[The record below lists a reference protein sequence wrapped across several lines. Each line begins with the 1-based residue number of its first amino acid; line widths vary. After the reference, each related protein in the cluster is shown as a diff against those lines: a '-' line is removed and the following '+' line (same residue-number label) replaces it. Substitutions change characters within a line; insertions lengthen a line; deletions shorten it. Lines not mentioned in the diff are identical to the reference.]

1 MSKQNFGTTS
11 TANLVQQ
18 VSDTDQGNFVGQPCL
33 VVGTGGI
40 GHRIVLALKAQLVS
54 IFGTVPAGIRL
65 LALDIDEENLSMRV
79 GDEPVSLER
88 DVELICLGAV
98 PVARIKRNLDN
109 LPTVRNR
116 LPCLRNLPSIAAAHA
131 ARQLR
136 PLGQLAFQWQFPRIH
151 ALVRDTI
158 WTLAGR
164 DQRGN
169 RDLAVDPSRGLKII
183 EAGSLCGGTN
193 AGMFIDLGYLL
204 RHEVESLGNLGESCD
219 IIGVGMLPSAFR
231 GVDGPNLVPNTV
243 ASLLE
248 LETVTMDG
256 DFAPTYRDGTVLEIA
271 RSPYDMYLLVDALD
285 EGGRVWVRRDDLCQM
300 VARSI
305 LVLVATNMGKQSEGV
320 LDNLDEVLS
329 QRTPDGHGTFFG
341 SLGLSVLEFPAAALV
356 EYFAARHGQ
365 AVIDDTLSRQ
375 VAEAEVETNA
385 LSWLQLQGIS
395 AEILLTELAQDKE
408 GHPLAVVIEPP
419 AGLRRLPKHRV
430 PGEALQFV
438 QAYERLRLDG
448 DFRTWTRRRAETLTE
463 QLVAELETQIGAML
477 NDPRRGLAHSRLWLE
492 VLRGRLSD
500 LHVAL
505 CARRERV
512 KAEEIRSAIEVKDAE
527 EALIQA
533 PEGLSSWLRR
543 GPVTS
548 ALDRYVQASQDRLSA
563 RLDGLVLDQ
572 VTAVIGAL
580 AEKGCELERSLTAL
594 ETRLG
599 LAAARLAQRAE
610 RYRRQLGRRKGNAAL
625 VLLDESYVEW
635 LYDRHAPESF
645 VTLAATLTACQEGM
659 LGWGSLEPEA
669 IAEMVERASRKRFDP
684 IRAMTIEDVVAAR
697 DEFSPQARLAALKD
711 EAQPAWNLDETR
723 LPGGDASL
731 KRIMVVG
738 VPNSS
743 HTIFSSSGDQL
754 VSIHDPH
761 RVTVLSLTIGA
772 PYTALQ
778 AWLDYRAEYE
788 RVRRLRPLHTLPAF
802 QVEGQESGLALAL
815 GLIFSLIHT
824 RGVHFYYRP
833 ADELASE
840 IRLAQGA
847 ANAVQALATRE
858 GLIRE
863 LMERV
868 EAQIE
873 HIGIGQALEQLG
885 AYYAPHEGDDDL
897 ARELKRLVRSYAET
911 LRANARVAGGRM

>member
-1 MSKQNFGTTS
+1 MSKQDFGTTS
-11 TANLVQQ
+11 TANLAQQ

-65 LALDIDEENLSMRV
+65 LVLDIDEENLSMRV
-79 GDEPVSLER
+79 GNEPVSLER

-116 LPCLRNLPSIAAAHA
+116 LPCLRSLPSIAAAHA

-151 ALVRDTI
+151 ALLRDTI

-164 DQRGN
+164 DQRGD

-219 IIGVGMLPSAFR
+219 IIGIGMLPSAFR

-248 LETVTMDG
+248 LEAVTMDG

-271 RSPYDMYLLVDALD
+271 RSPYDMYLLVDAVD

-305 LVLVATNMGKQSEGV
+305 LVLVATNIGEQSEGV

-341 SLGLSVLEFPAAALV
+341 SVGLSVLEFPAAALV
-356 EYFAARHGQ
+356 EFFAARHGQ

-375 VAEAEVETNA
+375 VAEAEVETSA
-385 LSWLQLQGIS
+385 LSWLQIQGIS
-395 AEILLTELAQDKE
+395 DELLLTELVQDEE
-408 GHPLAVVIEPP
+408 GRPLAVVIEPP
-419 AGLRRLPKHRV
+419 AGLRRLPEHRV
-430 PGEALQFV
+430 PREALQFV

-448 DFRTWTRRRAETLTE
+448 DFRTWTRRRAEALTG
-463 QLVAELETQIGAML
+463 QQTAELETQVGAML

-492 VLRGRLSD
+492 VLRGCLSD
-500 LHVAL
+500 LHAAL
-505 CARRERV
+505 RARRERV
-512 KAEEIRSAIEVKDAE
+512 KAEETRCATEVKDAE

-533 PEGLSSWLRR
+533 PEGLPFLRR
-543 GPVTS
+543 SRVTGS
-548 ALDRYVQASQDRLSA
+548 LDRYVQASQTLLSA

-572 VTAVIGAL
+572 ATAVVGAL
-580 AEKGCELERSLTAL
+580 AEKSHDLERSLTAL

-599 LAAARLAQRAE
+599 LAAARLAQQAE
-610 RYRRQLGRRKGNAAL
+610 RYRRQLGRRQGNAAL
-625 VLLDESYVEW
+625 ALLDESYVEW
-635 LYDRHAPESF
+635 LYDHHAPEPS
-645 VTLAATLTACQEGM
+645 VTLAATLVACREGM

-669 IAEMVERASRKRFDP
+669 MAEMVERVSRKHFDP

-743 HTIFSSSGDQL
+743 HTIFGSSGDQL

-761 RVTVLSLTIGA
+761 RVIVLSLTIGA

-802 QVEGQESGLALAL
+802 QVEGQEGGLALAL
-815 GLIFSLIHT
+815 GLIFGLVHT

-833 ADELASE
+833 ADELASD